1 MCSINTQI
9 KYLLKQN
16 KNENEIDKKKQLI
29 LFEIKIKYEERYIHT
44 YIYI

>member
-1 MCSINTQI
+1 MKMKLT
-9 KYLLKQN
+9 
-16 KNENEIDKKKQLI
+16 KKKQLI

>member
-16 KNENEIDKKKQLI
+16 KNENEIDKKKTI
-29 LFEIKIKYEERYIHT
+29 NFVRNKNKI
-44 YIYI
+44 